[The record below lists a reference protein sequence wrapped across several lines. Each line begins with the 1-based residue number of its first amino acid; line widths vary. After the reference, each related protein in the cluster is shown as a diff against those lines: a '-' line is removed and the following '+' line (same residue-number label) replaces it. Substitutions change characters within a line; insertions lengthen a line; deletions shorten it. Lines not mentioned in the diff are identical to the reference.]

1 MPTYEYSCNE
11 CGDFDVVR
19 SIASR
24 NDPCQ
29 CPYCD
34 TAAER
39 VIRTTPTLST
49 MSTTNRKAHATNE
62 RAQHE
67 PKHSSG
73 HVHNASCGCGSSSIK
88 SATVKAADGAKAFPN
103 KRPWMISH

>member
-1 MPTYEYSCNE
+1 MPTYEYTCNE

-34 TAAER
+34 ATAER
-39 VIRTTPTLST
+39 VMRTMPTLST
-49 MSTTNRKAHATNE
+49 MAATTRTAHATNE
-62 RAQHE
+62 RAAHE
-67 PKHSSG
+67 PKHSST
-73 HVHNASCGCGSSSIK
+73 HVHSATCGCGSGK
-88 SATVKAADGAKAFPN
+88 KTTTVKAPDGSKAFPT